1 MKKIALCRHD
11 FMISRA
17 LSCKSDYVIKKYM
30 RQRFFSLGYSR
41 IKFVAICNTKE
52 HLVDGESAWPLCVS
66 KYKQWNFALSA
77 SFDLKFSKWLFECE
91 TREVLC
97 DGQTPVNTITT
108 RVITLSTTVI
118 CSRLGAAIK
127 I

>member
-17 LSCKSDYVIKKYM
+17 LSCKSDYVIKKYT

-52 HLVDGESAWPLCVS
+52 HLVDGEKCLASLCIKV
-66 KYKQWNFALSA
+66 QTVEFC
-77 SFDLKFSKWLFECE
+77 SFGKL
-91 TREVLC
+91 
-97 DGQTPVNTITT
+97 
-108 RVITLSTTVI
+108 
-118 CSRLGAAIK
+118 
-127 I
+127 